1 MLNLHEILQNAQ
13 GGKALDNLASEFG
26 ITRDEADSAVRAIV
40 PALSE
45 AIRKRTAEPAA
56 ASSFLGILSE
66 GRFLAAFS
74 EPAAAQ
80 EKAESSS
87 EALRQILGST
97 QAREAIVLQAASAS
111 GIGQDILEKMLPVI
125 ASMIFGGLTKSLES
139 QGFGGILAELSKSA
153 RKGGLEGMLGQIL
166 GGHPAPPPPPPPAP
180 APAGG
185 LGSILGSLFGKG
197 KAAAGP
203 AAGGGTQPS
212 AAGAGGL
219 GGLLGAI
226 LGQFGLGPKP
236 AASPPPEAAPPGGS
250 PGLPGLDLDSIKA
263 SLEALT
269 KMLEPGTP
277 PPKPETPPQSAPA
290 AETAEEKGGIAEEGS
305 NIIAEI
311 DRIIGE
317 AGGKSS

>member
-26 ITRDEADSAVRAIV
+26 ITTDEADSAVRAIV

-45 AIRKRTAEPAA
+45 AILKRTSEPAA
-56 ASSFLGILSE
+56 AGSFLGILSE
-66 GRFLAAFS
+66 GHFLAAFS

-97 QAREAIVLQAASAS
+97 QAREAIVLQAAAAS
-111 GIGQDILEKMLPVI
+111 GMGQDILEKMLPVI
-125 ASMIFGGLTKSLES
+125 ASMIFGGLTKSLEN

-153 RKGGLEGMLGQIL
+153 GKGGLEGVLGQIL
-166 GGHPAPPPPPPPAP
+166 GGHPAPPPPPAP

-185 LGSILGSLFGKG
+185 LGSILGSLLGKG
-197 KAAAGP
+197 RAAPGP
-203 AAGGGTQPS
+203 AAGGGTQTG
-212 AAGAGGL
+212 AASAGGL
-219 GGLLGAI
+219 GGVLGAI

-250 PGLPGLDLDSIKA
+250 PGLPGLDFDSIKA

-290 AETAEEKGGIAEEGS
+290 AETAEEKGGIAEQGS

-317 AGGKSS
+317 AGGKNS